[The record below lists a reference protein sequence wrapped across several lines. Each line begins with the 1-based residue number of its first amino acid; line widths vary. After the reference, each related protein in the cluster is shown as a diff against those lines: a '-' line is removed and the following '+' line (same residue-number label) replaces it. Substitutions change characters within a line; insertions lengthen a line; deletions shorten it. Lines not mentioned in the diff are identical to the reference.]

1 MGVTEGGIV
10 FWVNKKGNEIKTIR
24 TVIDMSVTT
33 YFQSLLEATRKEIGE
48 RADVNC
54 EDR

>member
-1 MGVTEGGIV
+1 MGITEGGIV
-10 FWVNKKGNEIKTIR
+10 FWVNEKGNEIKTRR
-24 TVIDMSVTT
+24 TEIDMSVTT
-33 YFQSLLEATRKEIGE
+33 YFQSLLEATRKEIGG

>member
-1 MGVTEGGIV
+1 MGISEGGIV
-10 FWVNKKGNEIKTIR
+10 LWVNEKGNEIKTRR
-24 TVIDMSVTT
+24 TEIDMSVTT
-33 YFQSLLEATRKEIGE
+33 YFQSLLEATRKEIGV